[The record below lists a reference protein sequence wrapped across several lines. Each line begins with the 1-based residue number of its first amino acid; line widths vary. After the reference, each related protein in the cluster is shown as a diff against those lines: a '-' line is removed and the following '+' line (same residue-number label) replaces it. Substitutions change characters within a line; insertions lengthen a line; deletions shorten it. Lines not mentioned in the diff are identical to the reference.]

1 MAIFQT
7 FQSITPTKLGTLAV
21 TASFQTVYL
30 TPTSI
35 RALIKDINICNTTS
49 GALTV
54 DLCVVPLGGTAGT
67 SNAILYV
74 ATIAAN
80 AQYRW
85 QGLIVMNPGD
95 SLQVR
100 GSAVGL
106 TIFASGAEA
115 V

>member
-1 MAIFQT
+1 MAFQN
-7 FQSITPTKLGTLAV
+7 ITPAKLGNLAV

-30 TPTSI
+30 TPASI
-35 RALIKDINICNTTS
+35 RALVKDINICNTTA

-54 DLCVVPLGGTAGT
+54 DLCVVPSGGTAGT
-67 SNAILYV
+67 SNAVLFTTSV
-74 ATIAAN
+74 AAGAS
-80 AQYRW
+80 YRW

-106 TIFASGAEA
+106 TIFVSGAEA

>member
-7 FQSITPTKLGTLAV
+7 FQSITPTKLGNLAV

-30 TPTSI
+30 APASI
-35 RALIKDINICNTTS
+35 RALVKDINICNTTA
-49 GALTV
+49 GVLTV
-54 DLCVVPLGGTAGT
+54 DLCVVPSGGTVGA
-67 SNAILYV
+67 SNAILYA

-80 AQYRW
+80 TSYRW

-95 SLQVR
+95 SLQIR

-106 TIFASGAEA
+106 TVFASGAEA